1 MKYKKL
7 TPGAAYKK
15 PKKVSSGSSGAKKKK
30 RPVDAATRKRS
41 R

>member
-7 TPGAAYKK
+7 TPGAAYGK
-15 PKKVSSGSSGAKKKK
+15 PKKKSGVKKKK
-30 RPVDAATRKRS
+30 RKTVAPRKRS